1 MDGLFLQSSGLFG
14 SLGSGGGAVSAIQ
27 TFQTIIIGIIIGV
40 VVLSFVGFF
49 AWKRKENR
57 RFNINLQIIVPRS
70 DGKIIEWYAGK
81 GAFNKSKAVGGI
93 RSFLVRRKGVATVE
107 MPPPRSDFIIAPN
120 NTLLL
125 AQKGIDDFEPIM
137 PHNLSMVETSFGTDK
152 NGKQIYR
159 KIPILNL
166 RAINQDATA
175 WAFDIE
181 ETAKQRFTFASLW
194 DKYQT
199 AITMAVFV
207 FIMSIALYI
216 NWIGQKDVVTGLQS
230 VADSLKG
237 TAAPIITPGG

>member
-137 PHNLSMVETSFGTDK
+137 PYNLSMASVG
-152 NGKQIYR
+152 GK
-159 KIPILNL
+159 KVPILNL
-166 RAINQDATA
+166 HAINQDATA

-181 ETAKQRFTFASLW
+181 ETAKQRFTFASIW

-199 AITMAVFV
+199 AITMAIFV
-207 FIMSIALYI
+207 FIMAIALYI

>member
-137 PHNLSMVETSFGTDK
+137 LYNLSMASVG
-152 NGKQIYR
+152 GK
-159 KIPILNL
+159 KVPILNL
-166 RAINQDATA
+166 HAINQDATA